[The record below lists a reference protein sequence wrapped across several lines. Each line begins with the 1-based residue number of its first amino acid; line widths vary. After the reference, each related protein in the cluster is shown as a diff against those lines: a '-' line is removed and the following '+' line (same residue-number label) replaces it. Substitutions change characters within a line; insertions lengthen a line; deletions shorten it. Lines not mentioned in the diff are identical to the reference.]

1 MKLKLT
7 NYSPAPFLFDSNQF
21 SWNTH
26 TGSYHP
32 RRRNT
37 GFEFNCSTL
46 ANYRSR
52 LRAQIKKTHTHGKFK
67 NRLILDRTKKRSICY
82 KKLENKFILSKVFFF
97 RQRMVQDIELSL
109 FFMKY
114 FGISYTE
121 ATQTSN
127 KSGKYKL
134 IRRPAPYKTT
144 TRTCQLT
151 KKIPTLALSPCL
163 NSTSNLLLR
172 PNL

>member
-67 NRLILDRTKKRSICY
+67 NRLILDPTKKRSICY

-97 RQRMVQDIELSL
+97 VNEWCKTLNDH
-109 FFMKY
+109 Y
-114 FGISYTE
+114 F
-121 ATQTSN
+121 
-127 KSGKYKL
+127 L
-134 IRRPAPYKTT
+134 
-144 TRTCQLT
+144 
-151 KKIPTLALSPCL
+151 
-163 NSTSNLLLR
+163 
-172 PNL
+172 

>member
-37 GFEFNCSTL
+37 GFEFNRSTL

-52 LRAQIKKTHTHGKFK
+52 LRAQIKKKTHTHTHGKFK

-82 KKLENKFILSKVFFF
+82 KKLENKFILSKVFF
-97 RQRMVQDIELSL
+97 S
-109 FFMKY
+109 
-114 FGISYTE
+114 
-121 ATQTSN
+121 
-127 KSGKYKL
+127 
-134 IRRPAPYKTT
+134 
-144 TRTCQLT
+144 
-151 KKIPTLALSPCL
+151 
-163 NSTSNLLLR
+163 STNGARHWTIIVFYEVFWDFLHWG
-172 PNL
+172 NTNVK